1 DNLKIISYPEFGM
14 YIYTSNNLYLAIK
27 CGPLGSSGKGSHDH
41 NDQLSIEL
49 TIDGKEIIKDPG
61 TYLYTAIPEKRNLFR
76 STGAHFTI

>member
-1 DNLKIISYPEFGM
+1 M

-49 TIDGKEIIKDPG
+49 TIDGKEIIK
-61 TYLYTAIPEKRNLFR
+61 R
-76 STGAHFTI
+76 SWNVFIYSYS